1 MTPAPAP
8 PPSAPEP
15 ETTVLHIA
23 NDGSCLGLYSEVI
36 DLTSLGPLSIQRV
49 SHVEWDQGRQGWT
62 VIFGM
67 GEVLP
72 HVYPS
77 RQAALDAEVAYIRQ
91 HFEAF
96 RLWFERQRRS

>member
-1 MTPAPAP
+1 MTPAPDP

-15 ETTVLHIA
+15 ETTVFHII

-36 DLTSLGPLSIQRV
+36 DLTSLGPLRVQRA
-49 SHVEWDQGRQGWT
+49 SHVEWDQALQGWT
-62 VIFGM
+62 VIFET

-72 HVYPS
+72 LVYPT
-77 RQAALDAEVAYIRQ
+77 RQSALDAEVAHIQQ

-96 RLWFERQRRS
+96 RLWLAPQRRS